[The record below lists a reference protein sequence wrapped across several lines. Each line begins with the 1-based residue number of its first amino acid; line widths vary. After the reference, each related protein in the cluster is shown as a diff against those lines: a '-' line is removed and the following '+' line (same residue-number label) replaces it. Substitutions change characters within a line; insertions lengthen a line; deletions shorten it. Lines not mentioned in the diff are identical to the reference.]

1 MPIEIVH
8 YFMLFFKRPAFGRIY
23 AFEGWIWAAGN
34 RTGLLNSITVE

>member
-23 AFEGWIWAAGN
+23 AFEVDGY
-34 RTGLLNSITVE
+34 GLFSQPHEAYPSLG

>member
-8 YFMLFFKRPAFGRIY
+8 YFMLFFIRPAFGRIY
-23 AFEGWIWAAGN
+23 AFEVDGYGN